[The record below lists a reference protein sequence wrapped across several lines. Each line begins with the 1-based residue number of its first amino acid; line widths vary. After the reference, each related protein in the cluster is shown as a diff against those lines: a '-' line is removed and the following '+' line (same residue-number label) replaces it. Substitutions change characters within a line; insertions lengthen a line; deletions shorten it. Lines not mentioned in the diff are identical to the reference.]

1 MVRDRELKLSAVVL
15 AEAERPTREG
25 GEPTPHAYPLWRAAR
40 GGCPKGSGVVGRGER
55 QGEFNTGGEA
65 DRRGADVE

>member
-25 GEPTPHAYPLWRAAR
+25 REPTPYSMPTVA
-40 GGCPKGSGVVGRGER
+40 SG
-55 QGEFNTGGEA
+55 Q
-65 DRRGADVE
+65 RRMSEGKRSCRPR